1 MCSIRVIVRPDWD
14 VYQVLDGAV
23 LVEEYWIRQNSLL
36 TLEDGIRE
44 HGRAIMASGDEK
56 VSEARDRK
64 AMLN

>member
-1 MCSIRVIVRPDWD
+1 MCSIRVIVNNGWD
-14 VYQVLDGAV
+14 VYQIMDGVA
-23 LVEEYWIRQNSLL
+23 LVEEYWIKQNSLL

-44 HGRAIMASGDEK
+44 HGRAIMAGGDEK